1 MQKDVSPRGKNR
13 DVWEQMAAVAVL
25 DVALWLHFMLGTS
38 SSPRFTILGTAGSET
53 SGRVLARSE
62 RTAHDPCKRAFPAG
76 KRGS

>member
-38 SSPRFTILGTAGSET
+38 SSPILGTAGSGT
-53 SGRVLARSE
+53 SGRVLARSK